1 MPDSYLHLKRKS
13 FRNTLKAQWR
23 DARVLYQESRMSI
36 VLFLLIILGGT
47 LCFHFIYVYPETGL
61 HPNFS
66 EALYATF
73 ALVFFDTVL
82 PYPGEWYL
90 QILFFLIP
98 ILGLA
103 VVADGLL
110 RFGTALTNK
119 QARGQKWQVAM
130 ASIYRDHIIVCGLG
144 KVGYR
149 VMLELL
155 KYGRDVVAIE
165 TNEIGRFIEKAKALG
180 IPVILGDARR
190 SDFIRQA
197 GVEYADAIIPAT
209 DDELGNLEIA
219 LDAREINPDIKV
231 VMRMFN
237 SDLARRVEKGF
248 GIHTAFSSSALTAP
262 IFAAA
267 AMRVNVKHSFYVGD
281 DLLNLSE
288 IVIQPKSELIGWNLE
303 KLEQEFE
310 LSVVYYQSEEVRDLH
325 PDPERCLKAED
336 TILVLASIETLQ
348 QINKVNK

>member
-1 MPDSYLHLKRKS
+1 MPENNLHLRRKS
-13 FRNTLKAQWR
+13 FRNMLKAQWR

-36 VLFLLIILGGT
+36 VLFLLIILSGT
-47 LCFHFIYVYPETGL
+47 LCFHFIYVYPETNL

-144 KVGYR
+144 RVGYR
-149 VMLELL
+149 VILELL
-155 KYGRDVVAIE
+155 KYGRDVVAVE
-165 TNEIGRFIEKAKALG
+165 ADENGPFMEKAKALG
-180 IPVILGDARR
+180 IPLIISDARR
-190 SDFIRQA
+190 SDSLRKA
-197 GVEYADAIIPAT
+197 GVEFADAIIPAT
-209 DDELGNLEIA
+209 DNELANLEIA
-219 LDAREINPDIKV
+219 LDAREVNPGIKV

-237 SDLARRVEKGF
+237 TDLARRVEKGF

-267 AMRVNVKHSFYVGD
+267 AMRVNIKHSFYVGD
-281 DLLNLSE
+281 NLLNLSE
-288 IVIQPKSELIGWNLE
+288 IVVQPKSELVGRSIEELE
-303 KLEQEFE
+303 KEYD
-310 LSVVYYQSEEVRDLH
+310 LSVVYYQGQEVHDLH
-325 PDPERCLKAED
+325 PDPERCLDAGNA
-336 TILVLASIETLQ
+336 ILVLASIETLQ
-348 QINKVNK
+348 QINKVNA